1 MSADDPVFN
10 LMSELV
16 IHLKLLAI
24 QLVNHQQVAVGFI
37 TAKLRKRLLIR
48 LLGNDGQVSSDVSK
62 PPPGSLCESLSVP
75 DGAAWRRP
83 DIACGFFPV
92 GARLWRFTNKRFV

>member
-62 PPPGSLCESLSVP
+62 PPPDRFANHFRSRTVLLGDGQILLAAFSL
-75 DGAAWRRP
+75 
-83 DIACGFFPV
+83 
-92 GARLWRFTNKRFV
+92 